1 MQIFGHFF
9 IQFCSGRSVGVPI
22 CSSCSS
28 IPSIRRSTTS
38 IMLLGRHHRSATCE
52 QRFHVVHQI
61 LWSHLSEVG
70 FVLLVVQNRF
80 DIGRVFVRVFSRSSI
95 AEMSSDGSEV
105 ARSVEQ
111 RIKYKL
117 AMCVFKSRINHLP
130 VYLSSDLVEY
140 SSSRPMRSMRK
151 NTYKIPRVRTEI
163 VKRGFQYAGPR
174 NWNDLPDGIR
184 SITSLPLFRKQL
196 KTYLFNECFNWL

>member
-1 MQIFGHFF
+1 MSRLDY
-9 IQFCSGRSVGVPI
+9 CNALLASTSGRNI
-22 CSSCSS
+22 
-28 IPSIRRSTTS
+28 
-38 IMLLGRHHRSATCE
+38 HRL
-52 QRFHVVHQI
+52 QM
-61 LWSHLSEVG
+61 
-70 FVLLVVQNRF
+70 VQNNL
-80 DIGRVFVRVFSRSSI
+80 VRVVTGAHFRASARPLLSSLHWLP
-95 AEMSSDGSEV
+95 
-105 ARSVEQ
+105 VEQ

-130 VYLSSDLVEY
+130 VYLSSGLVEY

-196 KTYLFNECFNWL
+196 KTYLFNECFN